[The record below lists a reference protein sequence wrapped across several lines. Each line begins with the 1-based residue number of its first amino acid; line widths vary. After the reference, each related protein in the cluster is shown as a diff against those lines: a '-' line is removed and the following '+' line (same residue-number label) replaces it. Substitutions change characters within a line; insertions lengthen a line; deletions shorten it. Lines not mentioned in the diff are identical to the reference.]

1 MMKELE
7 ILRKLGAAAVREEV
21 PRPNVQPHFVEIPSA
36 VEEDFSRPLVWIAGL
51 SSAMALPAIILAL
64 YALDTWTDPLIG
76 LFGDLTWI
84 IS

>member
-7 ILRKLGAAAVREEV
+7 ILRKLGAAAARERAPRLDVR
-21 PRPNVQPHFVEIPSA
+21 PHFVEVPPA
-36 VEEDFSRPLVWIAGL
+36 AEEDFSRPLIWIAGL
-51 SSAMALPAIILAL
+51 SSAMAAPAIILAL

-76 LFGDLTWI
+76 IFDGLTWM

>member
-7 ILRKLGAAAVREEV
+7 ILRKLGAAAAREGV
-21 PRPNVQPHFVEIPSA
+21 PRTNVQPHFVEIPSA
-36 VEEDFSRPLVWIAGL
+36 FEEDFSRPLVWIAGL
-51 SSAMALPAIILAL
+51 SSAVALPAIILAF

-76 LFGDLTWI
+76 LLGDLTWI

>member
-1 MMKELE
+1 MKELD
-7 ILRKLGAAAVREEV
+7 ILRKLGAAAAREDV
-21 PRPNVQPHFVEIPSA
+21 PRVSVRPHFVQVPPA
-36 VEEDFSRPLVWIAGL
+36 AEDDFNRPLVWIAGL

-76 LFGDLTWI
+76 ILEDFSWM